1 MANNTNFIFL
11 NFEMKKGVLLLFIML
26 ILTACGQK
34 VSKEDAKKLNGYWEI
49 EKVIMAD
56 GSEKDYKINTIYD
69 FFEIGN
75 NYKGFRKKVSPQLNG
90 KFLADDTSEA
100 VEIVEKD
107 GKVYLD
113 YKTEYAKWQ
122 EELKSISEDKMTI
135 INQQKIEYQYKKATP
150 INLLDGEET
159 K

>member
-1 MANNTNFIFL
+1 MANSGNFIFL
-11 NFEMKKGVLLLFIML
+11 NMEMKKAVLVLFTAFV
-26 ILTACGQK
+26 LTACSQK

-49 EKVIMAD
+49 EKVILAD
-56 GSEKDYKINTIYD
+56 GSNKEYKINTMYD
-69 FFEIGN
+69 FFEIDN

-90 KFLADDTSEA
+90 KFLVDDSSEA
-100 VEIVEKD
+100 VEVIEKD
-107 GKVYLD
+107 GKIYLD